1 MNENKEETK
10 PCPLSEGQSS
20 LLHLLTALAVVCS
33 SLSGKMI
40 LFQVSLAMM
49 VALKAFVWYYN
60 EKMIDFVFLMVFFV
74 GLVTLLFMPISN
86 F

>member
-20 LLHLLTALAVVCS
+20 LLHLLTTLAVICS
-33 SLSGKMI
+33 SLSGKII

-60 EKMIDFVFLMVFFV
+60 ERVIDFFFLMIFFV
-74 GLVTLLFMPISN
+74 GLVALLLMPISS